1 MDPTTPSDGRPVTG
15 LARISSLFG
24 AVTSAMQPARMPLA
38 LLAALFIAALTPIV
52 DLAGGVSF
60 GERGFAGSP
69 VSPSQE
75 ELLYQRARNEA
86 SRIATLEISQL
97 ERERSE
103 ARIEAEETSGLTPRL
118 SLAALRSAVR
128 DATRIRIE
136 ERAASNEGISEA
148 EERDLRRR
156 AAAAM
161 EVIDA
166 AEPRGVASVFLQG
179 ERNAAKQVLNGLV
192 RIDPEMFLAGILG
205 AIFTVPAAAI
215 RASPLIFPLA
225 LFVLLAGLSFIAGA
239 LCRMAAVH
247 AGRGG
252 RVGAREAAW
261 FARDRA
267 LNLLALPLLPT
278 LVLVGLALVV
288 LVFALLLRVPVLN
301 LLSAILFIIPLAV
314 SLLAALLGLL
324 SIVSFPLMSAAVV
337 VEDCDSGDAITRAVA
352 LVIARPLVWLL
363 VLAVSVSVL
372 IVGALVV
379 NGTLGIAS
387 SGVAALLDT
396 LGGATGRAL
405 ASGEESQ
412 VAALFGADRL
422 VAGAAGL
429 WLRLFAYLAGAYL
442 FSLACDLAARG
453 YLLMRARIDGEHPST
468 ISGFGI
474 R

>member
-1 MDPTTPSDGRPVTG
+1 
-15 LARISSLFG
+15 
-24 AVTSAMQPARMPLA
+24 
-38 LLAALFIAALTPIV
+38 
-52 DLAGGVSF
+52 
-60 GERGFAGSP
+60 
-69 VSPSQE
+69 
-75 ELLYQRARNEA
+75 
-86 SRIATLEISQL
+86 
-97 ERERSE
+97 
-103 ARIEAEETSGLTPRL
+103 
-118 SLAALRSAVR
+118 
-128 DATRIRIE
+128 
-136 ERAASNEGISEA
+136 
-148 EERDLRRR
+148 
-156 AAAAM
+156 
-161 EVIDA
+161 
-166 AEPRGVASVFLQG
+166 
-179 ERNAAKQVLNGLV
+179 
-192 RIDPEMFLAGILG
+192 
-205 AIFTVPAAAI
+205 
-215 RASPLIFPLA
+215 
-225 LFVLLAGLSFIAGA
+225 
-239 LCRMAAVH
+239 
-247 AGRGG
+247 
-252 RVGAREAAW
+252 
-261 FARDRA
+261 
-267 LNLLALPLLPT
+267 
-278 LVLVGLALVV
+278 
-288 LVFALLLRVPVLN
+288 

-314 SLLAALLGLL
+314 SLLAALLALL
-324 SIVSFPLMSAAVV
+324 SIVSFPLMPAAVA